1 VSLFEESRSGGGKPH
16 VRFCEGPGPT
26 GVWLKY
32 RGTAGKP
39 GGKRRKQTSTCSIGR
54 NRSTRLHIHLIIT
67 GRVIDAQEALRI
79 GLANEVVPKG
89 TSLERSFELA
99 RFICTMP
106 QPAIRTDKEAAVRGF
121 GLPLTASVNASRR
134 LTVGQ
139 IFSKDYDSPD
149 LSDPWLI
156 LHYGCVN

>member
-1 VSLFEESRSGGGKPH
+1 MAPTPPFPLFTTLPPRSVLDLKGITTTSWVAFAIDTQGKIP
-16 VRFCEGPGPT
+16 
-26 GVWLKY
+26 Y
-32 RGTAGKP
+32 
-39 GGKRRKQTSTCSIGR
+39 TSTYKKGVLI
-54 NRSTRLHIHLIIT
+54 HIHLIIT
-67 GRVIDAQEALRI
+67 GRVIDAQETLRI

-99 RFICTMP
+99 RYICRLP

-134 LTVGQ
+134 STAGQ

-156 LHYGCVN
+156 LHYGSVN